1 MHPHNASGIGTSS
14 CHNSWSNN
22 HKTSGGK
29 VWRYRCLHRNVSE
42 RSTRTACQDAGSRL
56 SLASH
61 ATRSGTDEG
70 LVESELYAAKATAF
84 IIMAS
89 NSTGVSFPNLRCLR
103 LR

>member
-1 MHPHNASGIGTSS
+1 MSDENEARHPISVGVITD
-14 CHNSWSNN
+14 
-22 HKTSGGK
+22 TF
-29 VWRYRCLHRNVSE
+29 SE
-42 RSTRTACQDAGSRL
+42 
-56 SLASH
+56 LA
-61 ATRSGTDEG
+61 GTDEG